1 MTEEQVKYYK
11 EKGLWGTLIVTA
23 NVTFLTT
30 YVMEL
35 EYPYMI
41 EELGKKYRHSIKY
54 NLNRALPLLE
64 QMNEESVNYFKTT
77 NTATKVGEITLELS
91 NEIEDRISF
100 DNKYTY
106 IVLAC
111 VRYMSNIQ
119 NRHDKSVESIYID
132 TLDTIYRLFEHTL
145 SKQVD
150 ESLMNVA
157 YNVVKSVFD
166 TITYEIDD
174 DGSYNLVRN
183 GVNFSK

>member
-1 MTEEQVKYYK
+1 MTKEQVEYYK
-11 EKGLWGTLIVTA
+11 EKGIWGTLIVTA
-23 NVTFLTT
+23 NVTFLTA

-54 NLNRALPLLE
+54 NLDRALPLLE
-64 QMNEESVNYFKTT
+64 QMNEESVNFFKTT
-77 NTATKVGEITLELS
+77 VATKIGDVTLDLS
-91 NEIEDRISF
+91 NELEDRICF

-111 VRYMSNIQ
+111 SRYMHSIQ
-119 NRHDKSVESIYID
+119 NRHDKTVESIYTD
-132 TLDTIYRLFEHTL
+132 TLDTIYRLFEHAL

-157 YNVVKSVFD
+157 FNIVKSVFD
-166 TITYEIDD
+166 SITYEIDD
-174 DGSYNLVRN
+174 NGSYNLVRN
-183 GVNFSK
+183 SANFYK

>member
-1 MTEEQVKYYK
+1 MTKEEVKYYK

-41 EELGKKYRHSIKY
+41 KELGKKYRHSIKY
-54 NLNRALPLLE
+54 NLDRALPLLE
-64 QMNEESVNYFKTT
+64 KMNDESVNYFKITT
-77 NTATKVGEITLELS
+77 TAAKVGEITLDLS
-91 NEIEDRISF
+91 NEIEDRICF
-100 DNKYTY
+100 DNKYIY

-111 VRYMSNIQ
+111 ARYMMNIQ
-119 NRHDKSVESIYID
+119 NRHDKTVESIYTD
-132 TLDTIYRLFEHTL
+132 TLDTIHRLFEHAL

-150 ESLMNVA
+150 ASLMNVA
-157 YNVVKSVFD
+157 FNVVKSVFD
-166 TITYEIDD
+166 SITYEIDD
-174 DGSYNLVRN
+174 DGNYNLVRN